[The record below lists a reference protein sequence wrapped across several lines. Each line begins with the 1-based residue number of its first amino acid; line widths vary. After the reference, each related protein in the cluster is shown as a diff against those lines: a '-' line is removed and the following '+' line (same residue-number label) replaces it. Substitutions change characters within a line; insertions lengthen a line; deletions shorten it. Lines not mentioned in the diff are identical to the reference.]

1 MKPLP
6 IPPTARLSFDA
17 AELWSKH
24 PPRFRNPNKQALLE
38 IAAAQPFTPAG
49 TIVYT
54 RWAAMSVP
62 LTLGANDRA
71 AVEARPD
78 VYDYQPTDT
87 PAPVVEWRVNFADP
101 NLFVAW
107 ASPLFAQDEIQVA
120 EHPILG
126 SLKQAL
132 DATGKLPLTRTVENG
147 RPTPVLI
154 RGAQRLVSVATDPNP
169 TDGRPP
175 GLYGNRFA
183 AVPVD
188 AVRRATRRIDPP
200 TVTNLIAI
208 AAPSHGSG
216 AYTRTEIEHVLT
228 TAFTGFAAAVLESE
242 EALGSAAKTV
252 IHTGFWGCGAFGGNR
267 VLMPALQV
275 LAAHLAGVD
284 RLVFHAVDNAGM
296 SKLSE
301 ATKLLDQ
308 LLPPAKP
315 LDVTSTITRLT
326 KMNFQWGISDG
337 N

>member
-1 MKPLP
+1 MTPLP
-6 IPPTARLSFDA
+6 IPPTARLTFDA
-17 AELWSKH
+17 VELWSKH
-24 PPRFRNPNKQALLE
+24 PPRFRHPNKHALLE
-38 IAAAQPFTPAG
+38 FATAPPFTPAG
-49 TIVYT
+49 TLVYT
-54 RWAAMSVP
+54 RWTAMNVP
-62 LTLGANDRA
+62 LTLGGKDRA
-71 AVEARPD
+71 KVDGCQD
-78 VYDYQPTDT
+78 VYDYRPTDT
-87 PAPVVEWRVNFADP
+87 PAPVLEWHVNFADP

-154 RGAQRLVSVATDPNP
+154 RGAQRLISVATDANAVE
-169 TDGRPP
+169 GRPA

-183 AVPVD
+183 AAPVE

-216 AYTRTEIEHVLT
+216 AYSRAEIEYVLT

-242 EALGSAAKTV
+242 EAVGTAATTV
-252 IHTGFWGCGAFGGNR
+252 VHTGFWGCGAFGGNR
-267 VLMPALQV
+267 VLMPALQI

-284 RLVFHAVDNAGM
+284 RFVFHAFDAAGM
-296 SKLSE
+296 AKFSE
-301 ATKLLDQ
+301 AVKLLEQ
-308 LLPPAKP
+308 ILAATKRV
-315 LDVTSTITRLT
+315 DVTTVITRLV
-326 KMNFQWGISDG
+326 KMNFRWGVSDG

>member
-6 IPPTARLSFDA
+6 IPPTARLTFDA
-17 AELWSKH
+17 AELWATH
-24 PPRFRNPNKQALLE
+24 PPRFRHPNKQAVLDV
-38 IAAAQPFTPAG
+38 AAPPGFAPAG
-49 TIVYT
+49 TLVYT
-54 RWAAMSVP
+54 RWAAMNVP

-71 AVEARPD
+71 KADARQD

-87 PAPVVEWRVNFADP
+87 PTPAVEWHVNFADP

-132 DATGKLPLTRTVENG
+132 DATGRPPLTRTVENG

-154 RGAQRLVSVATDPNP
+154 RGAQRLTSVATDSNP
-169 TDGRPP
+169 AEGRPA

-183 AVPVD
+183 AAPVE
-188 AVRRATRRIDPP
+188 AVRRATRRNDPP

-216 AYTRTEIEHVLT
+216 AYTRGEIEHVLT

-242 EALGSAAKTV
+242 ETLGPAVKTV
-252 IHTGFWGCGAFGGNR
+252 VHTGFWGCGAFGGNR
-267 VLMPALQV
+267 VLMPALQIF
-275 LAAHLAGVD
+275 AAHLAGVD
-284 RLVFHAVDNAGM
+284 RLVFHAFEAAGI
-296 SKLSE
+296 SKLSS
-301 ATKLLDQ
+301 ATKLLDE
-308 LLPPAKP
+308 LLPVAKP
-315 LDVTSTITRLT
+315 ADVTTVIARLV
-326 KMNFQWGISDG
+326 KMNFEWGVSDG